1 MDVNNASKSHQKQVS
16 SNSRSGLQQS
26 LRDAI
31 LGGSG
36 NVSNGD
42 VNNSNR
48 DMVRIGNLKYLYMLI
63 IIKNMRILEYVS
75 NVVIYTDISEW
86 PRNSIPRRVKKLS
99 WEDEYDLGDSSV
111 FDLGIPH
118 SGTSV
123 HSEYNG
129 SVQNNGTGAGV
140 ASIASG
146 TIISSIVAHH
156 QQDRD
161 NSTLTDTE
169 GQVTAISPASHSSG
183 GGPPPPYMLQDDH
196 FHNSNLTGSPRV
208 QVGRS
213 IYF

>member
-1 MDVNNASKSHQKQVS
+1 MDVNNASKGHQKQVS

-31 LGGSG
+31 LGLSG

-48 DMVRIGNLKYLYMLI
+48 DMVRIGNLKYLYMLF

-123 HSEYNG
+123 QSEYNG

-196 FHNSNLTGSPRV
+196 FHSSNLTGSPRV